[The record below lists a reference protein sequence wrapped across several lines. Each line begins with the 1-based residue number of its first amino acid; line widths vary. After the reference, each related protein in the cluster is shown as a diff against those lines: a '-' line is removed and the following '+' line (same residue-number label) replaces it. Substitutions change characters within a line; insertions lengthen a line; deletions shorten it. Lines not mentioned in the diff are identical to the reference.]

1 MKKIR
6 AIKFDNISEVNVL
19 VEVLQHYKHC
29 KKFTLDIKNQVDL
42 LLDTLHE
49 TQKMFIQKEK
59 K

>member
-1 MKKIR
+1 MKKAR

-42 LLDTLHE
+42 LLGTLYE
-49 TQKMFIQKEK
+49 IQKMFMEK
-59 K
+59 

>member
-1 MKKIR
+1 MKKAR

-42 LLDTLHE
+42 LLDTLYE
-49 TQKMFIQKEK
+49 TQKMFMGK
-59 K
+59 

>member
-42 LLDTLHE
+42 LLDTLYE
-49 TQKMFIQKEK
+49 TQKMFMQKEK